1 MADNISIETVYGATI
16 RELIAPLSALFSRI
30 IADGASMSFLA
41 PLLPETA
48 DAYWQKIADDVDAG
62 ERVVLVAYVDGVV
75 AGTVQLALS
84 TPANGTHRTELQKLM
99 VHPDFQRRGLGAK
112 LMRAAES
119 AAKTHDRRL
128 IVLDTQQGSVAET
141 FYETLG
147 YQRAGVIPNFAIDN
161 NGALVA
167 TVLFYRDLG

>member
-1 MADNISIETVYGATI
+1 MEANTPIETLSGARI

-30 IADGASMSFLA
+30 IADGASMSYLA

-48 DAYWQKIADDVDAG
+48 DAYWRKIAADVDAG
-62 ERVVLVAYVDGVV
+62 ERVVLVVYVNGVV
-75 AGTVQLALS
+75 AGSVQLALS
-84 TPANGTHRTELQKLM
+84 MPENGTHRADLQKLM

-119 AAKTHDRRL
+119 AAKAHDRRL

-147 YQRAGVIPNFAIDN
+147 YQRAGVIPNYALYDN
-161 NGALVA
+161 GILVA